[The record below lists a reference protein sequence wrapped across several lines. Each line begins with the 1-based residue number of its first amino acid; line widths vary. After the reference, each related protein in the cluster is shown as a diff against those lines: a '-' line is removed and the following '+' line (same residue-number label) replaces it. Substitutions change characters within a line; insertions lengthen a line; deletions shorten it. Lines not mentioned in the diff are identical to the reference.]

1 MVTERYG
8 AEKIRTI
15 GDNYIVKQLFP
26 RSGRTMRKRW
36 RVCRLRYWIT
46 YSNGRRRTAD
56 EFRIDINSGPAV
68 AGVVGTTK
76 VQYDIWGDNV
86 NVASRMESQGEPGMV
101 SVTRATYKLIKDE
114 FLCVPRGI
122 LDV

>member
-1 MVTERYG
+1 M
-8 AEKIRTI
+8 
-15 GDNYIVKQLFP
+15 
-26 RSGRTMRKRW
+26 
-36 RVCRLRYWIT
+36 
-46 YSNGRRRTAD
+46 
-56 EFRIDINSGPAV
+56 PAV

-122 LDV
+122 LDVQGRGQMGKWFLEGRAADNGDRA

>member
-1 MVTERYG
+1 
-8 AEKIRTI
+8 
-15 GDNYIVKQLFP
+15 
-26 RSGRTMRKRW
+26 
-36 RVCRLRYWIT
+36 
-46 YSNGRRRTAD
+46 
-56 EFRIDINSGPAV
+56 
-68 AGVVGTTK
+68 
-76 VQYDIWGDNV
+76 V